1 MNKLLLLAPRLAT
14 NRLWARAG
22 EVPSFHI
29 APAALGHARDLI
41 TGRVL
46 GTYNSASPAMAVGPD
61 GLLFTPAA
69 NAPVIE
75 YNPVTRACL
84 GARIWD
90 VVTNRLLQSSDFAT
104 TWTQNNVIVSANAA
118 TAPDQTN
125 TADQFSPT
133 INGASSQR
141 FLRQD
146 FSTTANDTYT
156 LSVFVKVNTA
166 TTNGIALVVQ
176 DQAAANNFRCNFNL
190 FTLTTSPAALNWA
203 TPTASIIA
211 YPNGWYRCSVTGVTS
226 AAHTSLR
233 NSIFLNTFGS
243 VPDTVGSVFLWGAQL
258 NTGPIAPYVP
268 TTTLAASSTADVWS
282 ITGADFNRI
291 YNQSAVTFYAEAER
305 GVVPAGDFPVLIHA
319 RTAATTAERT
329 EISYLVEGA
338 AGLVLASGGTTQA
351 EMYPPVAANTRR
363 RRVVGAFA
371 ANNVAA
377 CVNGGSLLTDATA
390 TMATPDVIFLGSAGT
405 SGQFLNGYIREGA
418 IFRSRRPNANLPA
431 VTT

>member
-190 FTLTTSPAALNWA
+190 FTLTTSPAAQNWA

-226 AAHTSLR
+226 TAHTSLR

-268 TTTLAASSTADVWS
+268 TTTTAASSTADVW
-282 ITGADFNRI
+282 D
-291 YNQSAVTFYAEAER
+291 
-305 GVVPAGDFPVLIHA
+305 VL
-319 RTAATTAERT
+319 
-329 EISYLVEGA
+329 S
-338 AGLVLASGGTTQA
+338 LASGINNIRSLYVRGRTTASGIRGILSLNDNSASNRLELLSSGTDPKA
-351 EMYPPVAANTRR
+351 VAVTSNSTVADLNGGAIVANVPFRLAAR
-363 RRVVGAFA
+363 FA
-371 ANNVAA
+371 ADSYALS
-377 CVNGGSLLTDATA
+377 VNGATVVTDATGA
-390 TMATPDVIFLGSAGT
+390 RAVIDRLFLGRDQAGNYM
-405 SGQFLNGYIREGA
+405 NGYIEEADGWTGA
-418 IFRSRRPNANLPA
+418 LSDSTLQA
-431 VTT
+431 VASS

>member
-1 MNKLLLLAPRLAT
+1 MSLGARRRRPPTPGFVAND
-14 NRLWARAG
+14 LWRRAG
-22 EVPSFHI
+22 EIPSFHI

-41 TGRVL
+41 TGRVV
-46 GTYNSASPAMAVGPD
+46 GTYNSAAPAMAVGPD

-291 YNQSAVTFYAEAER
+291 YNQSAVTFFTSATGPDVSSGQFPR
-305 GVVPAGDFPVLIHA
+305 VVQIDDGTDSNRVAITH
-319 RTAATTAERT
+319 
-329 EISYLVEGA
+329 S
-338 AGLVLASGGTTQA
+338 SGGTSFVVRVSG
-351 EMYPPVAANTRR
+351 VASSAFSGISLNN
-363 RRVVGAFA
+363 GPKLAFA
-371 ANNVAA
+371 AQSNDAA
-377 CVNGGSLLTDATA
+377 ASVNGASVLAFSPTA
-390 TMATPDVIFLGSAGT
+390 MPTTTTLWIGSAST
-405 SGQFLNGYIREGA
+405 GQSLNGYIREGA
-418 IFRSRRPNANLPA
+418 IFRSRRPNANLQA

>member
-226 AAHTSLR
+226 TAHTSLR

-268 TTTLAASSTADVWS
+268 TTTTAASSTADVW
-282 ITGADFNRI
+282 D
-291 YNQSAVTFYAEAER
+291 
-305 GVVPAGDFPVLIHA
+305 VL
-319 RTAATTAERT
+319 
-329 EISYLVEGA
+329 S
-338 AGLVLASGGTTQA
+338 LASGINNIRSLYVRGRTTASGIRGILSLNDNSASNRLELLSSGTDPKA
-351 EMYPPVAANTRR
+351 VAVTSNSTVADLNGGAIVANVPFRLAAR
-363 RRVVGAFA
+363 FA
-371 ANNVAA
+371 ADSYALS
-377 CVNGGSLLTDATA
+377 VNGATVVTDATGA
-390 TMATPDVIFLGSAGT
+390 RAVIDRLFLGRDQAGNYM
-405 SGQFLNGYIREGA
+405 NGYIEEADGWTGA
-418 IFRSRRPNANLPA
+418 LSDSTLQA
-431 VTT
+431 VASS

>member
-291 YNQSAVTFYAEAER
+291 YNQSAVTSFTSATGPDISSGQFPR
-305 GVVPAGDFPVLIHA
+305 VVQIDDGTDSNRVAITH
-319 RTAATTAERT
+319 
-329 EISYLVEGA
+329 S
-338 AGLVLASGGTTQA
+338 SGGTSF
-351 EMYPPVAANTRR
+351 VV
-363 RRVVGAFA
+363 RVSGVTSSAFSGISLNNGPKLAFA
-371 ANNVAA
+371 AQSNDAA
-377 CVNGGSLLTDATA
+377 VSVNGASVLAFSPTA
-390 TMATPDVIFLGSAGT
+390 MPTTTTLWIGSAT
-405 SGQFLNGYIREGA
+405 TGQSLNGYIREGA
-418 IFRSRRPNANLPA
+418 IFRSRRPNANLQA